1 MELQRVIPC
10 HVHDHHSLKEGGYA
24 MVVMRE
30 VGTYEV
36 LMISGYGDGSQNGF
50 VYFYEPS
57 GAYIGYA
64 GIIKSG
70 APLPANVQWSNGV
83 LNIYFQDTQLVP
95 LLDTLRNERPVFVK
109 FNTDLKWGSV
119 GTGKEPVGESETPAA
134 P

>member
-1 MELQRVIPC
+1 
-10 HVHDHHSLKEGGYA
+10 
-24 MVVMRE
+24 MVVTKE

-36 LMISGYGDGSQNGF
+36 LMISGYQTGNQIGF

-70 APLPANVQWSNGV
+70 APLPGNVQGGNGV
-83 LNIYFQDTQLVP
+83 LNIYFHEAQLGP
-95 LLDTLRNERPVFVK
+95 LLDTLRNERPIYVK

-119 GTGKEPVGESETPAA
+119 GTSKEPVGEQEVPV
-134 P
+134 